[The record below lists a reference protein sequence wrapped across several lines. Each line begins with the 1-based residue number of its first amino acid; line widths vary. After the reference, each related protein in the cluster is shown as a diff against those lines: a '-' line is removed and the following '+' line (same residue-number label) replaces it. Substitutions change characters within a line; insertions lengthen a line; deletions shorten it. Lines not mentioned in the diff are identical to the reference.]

1 VTTPVYAL
9 LDVVTGRIG
18 LPSPQRGRG
27 VGGEGDSNVV
37 YQHPKHSAGSG
48 AWSTAE
54 PVDRVLAPSPL
65 APLPRWGEG
74 NRGRLSFSGDE
85 EFRHY
90 VLRSSVGFTNPAMPR
105 TLVLLL
111 TCLLFSLAAPS
122 VAARPMVLVAFGDS
136 TTALRKNLEVYATL
150 LEKEL
155 PAKGIQVKIHNAG
168 VGGNSTHDARH
179 RFQTDVLSRNPDV
192 VILQFGI
199 NDSAIDVWKQP
210 PADQPR
216 VPLKQYEINLRYFI
230 TVLKKRGVNVLLMT
244 PNPLRWTPR
253 LKELYDKTPY
263 EPENPDGMNHL
274 LKLYTE
280 TVRKIARTEKVS
292 LVDVA
297 KAFENYAQDG
307 HQSMDDLL
315 LDGMHPNQQGHR
327 LIAGLLSPR
336 IVELSKESLGKTTV
350 RKN

>member
-1 VTTPVYAL
+1 MKASKAFIL
-9 LDVVTGRIG
+9 F
-18 LPSPQRGRG
+18 
-27 VGGEGDSNVV
+27 
-37 YQHPKHSAGSG
+37 
-48 AWSTAE
+48 
-54 PVDRVLAPSPL
+54 
-65 APLPRWGEG
+65 PRWGEG

-90 VLRSSVGFTNPAMPR
+90 VLRSSVGFANPAMLRALILP
-105 TLVLLL
+105 LI
-111 TCLLFSLAAPS
+111 CFLFSFAAPL
-122 VAARPMVLVAFGDS
+122 VTARPIVLVAFGDS
-136 TTALRKNLEVYATL
+136 TTALRKNLEVYGTL
-150 LEKEL
+150 LEREL
-155 PAKGIQVKIHNAG
+155 PAKGIQAKVFNAG
-168 VGGNSTHDARH
+168 VGGNNTHDARL
-179 RFQTDVLSRNPDV
+179 RFQTDVLNRNPDV

-230 TVLKKRGVNVLLMT
+230 TVLKKRGVSVLVMT

-253 LKELYDKTPY
+253 LKELYDKAPY

-280 TVRKIARTEKVS
+280 TARKVARTEKVM

-297 KAFENYAQDG
+297 KAFESYAQNG
-307 HQSMDDLL
+307 RQSMDDLL

-336 IVELSKESLGKTTV
+336 IVELSKKEPLGKTTAG
-350 RKN
+350 KN